1 MRLVA
6 FSALLA
12 ALAVAAG
19 AFGAHGLADRL
30 TPRESELWETGSRY
44 LAYVA
49 LGGLAM
55 AGVSSGALSG
65 RGAVAVTLVLAGG
78 ALFAVTLFGLALGGP
93 QWLGAVTPLGGIAIV
108 LGFTLFAIVALRG
121 GASN

>member
-6 FSALLA
+6 ISALLA

-30 TPRESELWETGSRY
+30 TPRQAELWETGARY

-55 AGVSSGALSG
+55 AGLSVSALGG
-65 RGAVAVTLVLAGG
+65 RGAAAVALVLGGG
-78 ALFAVTLFGLALGGP
+78 ALFAATLFGLALGGP
-93 QWLGAVTPLGGIAIV
+93 RWLGAVAPIGGVGMV
-108 LGFTLFAIVALRG
+108 LGFTLYAIAALRG
-121 GASN
+121 GGSN